1 MDISCLRAIF
11 WDKEGELLEIC
22 EQRGQSYSDFVGEIL
37 DTIDNLEDTENPAY
51 LLTIKEIGHLK
62 EGTREFDIEA
72 LRQKSRV
79 SILTLMYDA
88 LAPYA
93 SSDE

>member
-11 WDKEGELLEIC
+11 WEKEGELLEIC
-22 EQRGQSYSDFVGEIL
+22 EQRGQSYSDFVGNIL
-37 DTIDNLEDTENPAY
+37 DTIDDLEETENPAY
-51 LLTIKEIGHLK
+51 LLTIKETGHLR
-62 EGTREFDIEA
+62 EGTRQFDIEA

-88 LAPYA
+88 LNPHP
-93 SSDE
+93 SLDK